1 MVKRKLSIVLVVLYT
16 LLYTAAHIGAA
27 VVLFSSV
34 KFWLF
39 LVMLLVPF
47 IGDIAAIVCLFS
59 IHCYW
64 PFILYGVSMMLY
76 IAGQMMAKQ
85 IDEKQKQR
93 FCKYCGGAIDY
104 ITKKCKEC
112 NKQYFHVST
121 KFLKKTGIVLV
132 FALMLGFNIYQY
144 VLYKETNQMCIR
156 DRICAGVR
164 AAISLCRRLHVRARR
179 AWHSISGAVCKSS
192 IILSISAFVG
202 TGIVLSSL
210 AFSVGGSTGRRLAFI
225 TAEIK
230 LAWLCCDFAE

>member
-121 KFLKKTGIVLV
+121 KFLKKTGIVIV

-144 VLYKETNQMCIR
+144 VLYKETNQVVLNNTNEI
-156 DRICAGVR
+156 
-164 AAISLCRRLHVRARR
+164 ISL
-179 AWHSISGAVCKSS
+179 K
-192 IILSISAFVG
+192 
-202 TGIVLSSL
+202 
-210 AFSVGGSTGRRLAFI
+210 
-225 TAEIK
+225 AEIEKQNAKILTQNGK
-230 LAWLCCDFAE
+230 LFQLENRLDVVFDLYLR

>member
-104 ITKKCKEC
+104 ITKKC

-144 VLYKETNQMCIR
+144 VLYKETNQVVLNNTNEI
-156 DRICAGVR
+156 
-164 AAISLCRRLHVRARR
+164 ISL
-179 AWHSISGAVCKSS
+179 K
-192 IILSISAFVG
+192 
-202 TGIVLSSL
+202 
-210 AFSVGGSTGRRLAFI
+210 
-225 TAEIK
+225 AEIEKQNAKILTQNGK
-230 LAWLCCDFAE
+230 LFQLENRLDVVFDLYLR